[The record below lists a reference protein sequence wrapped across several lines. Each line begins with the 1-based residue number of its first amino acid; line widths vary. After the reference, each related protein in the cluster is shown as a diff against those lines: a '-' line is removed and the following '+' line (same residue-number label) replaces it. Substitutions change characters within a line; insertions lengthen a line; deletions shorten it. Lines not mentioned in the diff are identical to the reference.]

1 MKRVIYLFFA
11 FSMFFIS
18 CNDSKIVDPPAEPNE
33 VIIGVLVS
41 LTGNW
46 SSLGITTKAA
56 LEVAVEEINEKY
68 KTNDVNLKFVLKVI
82 DTKLDP
88 ALAYSATIQLISDGV
103 EIIIGPQSS
112 AELSII
118 KPLLDANNIFA
129 VSMSSTASSL
139 ALADDHILRI
149 CPDDKPEG
157 VAIAALIWEKGIRN
171 VIAVYRDDDGNIGLK
186 RSMTKSFVNFGGT
199 VIDSIKYSN
208 DDIITQNLI
217 DEIVTSINTSSNPSE
232 TAIYLAGFDEI
243 TDIFALAKSN
253 TQLSTT
259 LWFGSNGSAMSTA
272 IVSNVN
278 AASFANSV
286 EFVSPLF
293 ALSAENESE
302 WSSLFNTIEQST
314 QQKPDAYTFAAYDAL
329 KIASIA
335 YESIGTNYEFTNLLS
350 EYVTISTTYNGLTG
364 ITEFNPAGDRKY
376 GNFSLF
382 GICGINPNFDWNLVG
397 SYNTSTNELIYTGC
411 N

>member
-1 MKRVIYLFFA
+1 MKKVIYLFLV
-11 FSMFFIS
+11 FSIFFIS
-18 CNDSKIVDPPAEPNE
+18 CNNSKIVDPPAQPNE
-33 VIIGVLVS
+33 VTIGLLVS

-56 LEVAVEEINEKY
+56 LEVAVEEINKKY
-68 KTNDVNLKFVLKVI
+68 KANDVNLKIVLKAI

-88 ALAYSATIQLISDGV
+88 ELAYSATMQLISDGV
-103 EIIIGPQSS
+103 EIIIGAQSS
-112 AELSII
+112 AELSKI

-139 ALADDHILRI
+139 ALAGDHILRI
-149 CPDDKPEG
+149 CPNDKPEG
-157 VAIAALIWEKGIRN
+157 VAIAALMREKGIKN

-186 RSMTKSFVNFGGT
+186 RSMTKSFVNLGGN

-217 DEIVTSINTSSNPSE
+217 DEIVTSLNTSSNPSE

-243 TDIFALAKSN
+243 TDIFSLAKSN
-253 TQLSTT
+253 IQLSEI

-272 IVSNVN
+272 VVSNVN

-293 ALSAENESE
+293 ALSAENETE
-302 WSSLFNTIEQST
+302 WSPLFNTIEQST

-335 YESIGTNYEFTNLLS
+335 YESVGTNYEFTNLLS
-350 EYVTISTTYNGLTG
+350 EYVAISTTHNGLTG
-364 ITEFNPAGDRKY
+364 ITEFNSAGDRKY

-382 GICGINPNFDWNLVG
+382 GICGINPNFVWNSVG
-397 SYNTSTNELIYTGC
+397 SFNTSTNELIYTGC